1 MYFDLKGN
9 ISMSH
14 SLVNHKKLT
23 VITLFLFRFGQ
34 RFQYRKQTQS
44 SGFAKKVFL

>member
-23 VITLFLFRFGQ
+23 VITLFLFTFGHW
-34 RFQYRKQTQS
+34 FQYRKQSQS
-44 SGFAKKVFL
+44 SELAKKVSL